1 LTAGAEASSIPAM
14 ATTRDARHMGL
25 ETPATAITPT
35 ESAVLNLL
43 AQGLDNRQIA
53 ERLGTHPDTLGRL
66 MGHLKTEQNGEMCP
80 AIGLN
85 SEAVIDQWLWNR
97 AGRNAVMREFYRIR
111 CPARAA

>member
-53 ERLGTHPDTLGRL
+53 ERLGKREKTVRNQVSAILRKLGVR
-66 MGHLKTEQNGEMCP
+66 TRAE
-80 AIGLN
+80 AI
-85 SEAVIDQWLWNR
+85 AQVR
-97 AGRNAVMREFYRIR
+97 KGRSG
-111 CPARAA
+111 